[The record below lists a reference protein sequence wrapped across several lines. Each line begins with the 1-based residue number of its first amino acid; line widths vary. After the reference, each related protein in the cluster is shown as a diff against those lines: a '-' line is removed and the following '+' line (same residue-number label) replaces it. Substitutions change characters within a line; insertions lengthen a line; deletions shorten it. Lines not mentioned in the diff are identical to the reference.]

1 MRDITDVED
10 AASDCSDDYV
20 QNDPYKDN
28 PYRGPFVG
36 FISGINW
43 YTDEIL
49 KRLN

>member
-1 MRDITDVED
+1 MRDIGDVEQ

-20 QNDPYKDN
+20 KNDKYQNN

-36 FISGINW
+36 FIEGVNW
-43 YTDEIL
+43 FTDEIF